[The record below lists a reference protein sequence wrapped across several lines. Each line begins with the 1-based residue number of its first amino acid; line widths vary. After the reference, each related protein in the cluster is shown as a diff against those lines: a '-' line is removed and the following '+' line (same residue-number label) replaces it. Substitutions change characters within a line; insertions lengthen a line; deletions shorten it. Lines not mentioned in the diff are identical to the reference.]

1 MSEYAGPPVVVGVD
15 GSRPALDAARWAAAT
30 AVRLD
35 APLLLAHTYPDGATF
50 YNGTA
55 MMIDAQFIQELR
67 ADGNTMLDT
76 ARAAVLEEH
85 PGLPVERDLR
95 TGTAAARL
103 IELSRAARMV
113 VLGAQGAGALTDYLL
128 GSTVLRTI
136 NSAHCPVAV
145 FRGALDFPSPD
156 LRPIVVGVDGSRI
169 SELAVRQ
176 AFALAAAFGVG
187 LEVVHA
193 WSGERRHALAHAS
206 KFVDWSAYEEAERAV
221 VSDCLAERVENYPDV
236 QVTGATIE
244 GAPAEVLI
252 RHASSAQLLVVGSHG
267 RGKVL
272 GALLGSVSQNL
283 VHHAPCPVLV
293 CHAERL
299 PG

>member
-1 MSEYAGPPVVVGVD
+1 MSDYAGPPVVVGVD

-30 AVRLD
+30 AVRLG

-67 ADGNTMLDT
+67 EDGNAMLDT
-76 ARAAVLEEH
+76 ARTAVLEEH
-85 PGLPVERDLR
+85 PGLPVETDLR
-95 TGTAAARL
+95 TGTAAAHL

-113 VLGAQGAGALTDYLL
+113 VLGAQGAGAITDYLL

-136 NSAHCPVAV
+136 NSAQSPVAV
-145 FRGALDFPSPD
+145 FRGAHEAPSPD
-156 LRPIVVGVDGSRI
+156 LRPIVVGVDGSGV

-176 AFALAAAFGVG
+176 AFALASAFGVG

-193 WSGERRHALAHAS
+193 WSSERRHGLAHAS
-206 KFVDWSAYEEAERAV
+206 KYVDWAAYEEAERAV
-221 VSDCLAERVENYPDV
+221 VSDCLATWAEDYPDV
-236 QVTGATIE
+236 QVTGTTTE
-244 GAPAEVLI
+244 GAPADVLI
-252 RHASSAQLLVVGSHG
+252 RHASAAQLLVVGSHG

-283 VHHAPCPVLV
+283 VHHAPCPVVV
-293 CHAERL
+293 CHAQRS